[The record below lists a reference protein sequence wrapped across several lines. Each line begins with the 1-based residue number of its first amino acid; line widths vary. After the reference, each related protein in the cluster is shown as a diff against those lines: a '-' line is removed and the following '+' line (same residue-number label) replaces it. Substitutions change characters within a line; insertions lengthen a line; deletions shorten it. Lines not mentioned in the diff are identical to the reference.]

1 MTVDCAPSVSVA
13 LADSF
18 MAEDGEQ
25 IDHIIRGISTLVVV
39 VFIFFEKKLT
49 PQNWGRFLPILTRLH
64 IF

>member
-39 VFIFFEKKLT
+39 VFIFFEKKLKAKSGDDE
-49 PQNWGRFLPILTRLH
+49 PNFD
-64 IF
+64 